1 MERYVIATIKSWN
14 LENCESLIRR
24 YPEHEMILI
33 KEKEGLTTDW
43 LEKVHPRIVFFPHWS
58 WIIPASIYNKFNCVV
73 FHMTDLPFG
82 RGGSP
87 LQNLLSRG
95 IYETKI
101 SAIKVE
107 AGVDTGPVYFKE
119 PLDISEG
126 NVDAILRRASNI
138 IFEKMIPRFFYEELI
153 PHEQR
158 GEQVVFKRRTPE
170 QSKIPDGLTQRQLYD
185 HIRMLDGEGYP
196 TAYQKMSTGRIYY
209 RNAHLK
215 GDVVFADAEFRREQ

>member
-1 MERYVIATIKSWN
+1 M
-14 LENCESLIRR
+14 
-24 YPEHEMILI
+24 
-33 KEKEGLTTDW
+33 
-43 LEKVHPRIVFFPHWS
+43 
-58 WIIPASIYNKFNCVV
+58 
-73 FHMTDLPFG
+73 
-82 RGGSP
+82 
-87 LQNLLSRG
+87 
-95 IYETKI
+95 
-101 SAIKVE
+101 
-107 AGVDTGPVYFKE
+107 DTGPVYFKE